1 MTIDILNTLA
11 DLKPH
16 YRGSLFLTYTLDLV
30 FFEELVAPKLDAL
43 GCTNIVI
50 LADQHGYDEAQERG
64 HRHLRRV
71 GRQYVC
77 APIVSP
83 SRGVQHVKVIMLVGP
98 EHGLLLIG
106 SGNLTLHGIGRNL
119 EQFVRFDLNLAEA
132 TEGDPSARYA
142 FATVWQLIQEMSEG
156 TGVASTAVERIS
168 AIGELAPWLADTSP
182 TPPSDMRLWHSYNRS
197 IYAQWFDRAPIQE
210 MRLLSPFW
218 TVEAI
223 DRLVQRF
230 TPQMLVLGLNE
241 SEHRLDAEALQRRS
255 QEWACELQLFTVSGL
270 LNEQRRLHAK
280 TFVGKNSEG
289 AWCLLGSANCTV
301 PGLVQSWQEG
311 GNLELVVWQKSS
323 NPTAFDAIW
332 SDDILSIVALNPA
345 DIRPGEPEDEP
356 TSKSLPFRLLELIL
370 DNEELTGQIMWQEG
384 NAYQNEGKWLL
395 ELRQANIRLPIT
407 PDAQGE
413 FSLPFPET
421 LPKTESGRVIW
432 STVGQPEVASPYHW
446 IDQPAEL
453 HRFGNRTYHARI
465 KASLQTFAGAG
476 SLFEELLNFLW
487 DRVDPR
493 QVQAEAEKEKDGQGR
508 GKRSGK
514 NQMKEDDT
522 PAPPASSFITDEE
535 LTYTLI
541 RHAEGY
547 APHNQ
552 SVHSLRDL
560 LSLALLRLTVETKPA
575 EVEVDDAGDRD
586 EYQNSEEEI
595 QQKAEK
601 KKVLKQ
607 LCDSVL
613 RYCQRYARQLNKAEY
628 LTQVGPRL
636 LFENHYT
643 LGRIL
648 LEFYEKVQLFTEK
661 DLRRCL
667 LLIYG
672 GLFWSKA
679 ADLQGKS
686 GWDVFLDAG
695 VEAVQLQEF
704 WQAANMPLLTAVLV
718 THAWEKPKRW
728 SDMIHRPQ
736 AVQRFM
742 VARELVNH
750 IEKTT
755 SERFWRT
762 IDSSATDS
770 QNIFGFRNL
779 VELSAKGQPISV
791 ETIQDGI
798 GTLAD
803 YRTPAQE
810 KYKYLLHWW
819 AYQQKRQSN
828 TGSMAKLAQAI
839 IDLGYKQELSLVRQL
854 GKNGKLKPLQG
865 EQDICPNCF
874 VKLPDNVLFELRQYE
889 LKLCPVCS
897 QAALY
902 WEPTIGQDKSI
913 LSYI

>member
-16 YRGSLFLTYTLDLV
+16 YRGALFLTYTLDLV

-50 LADQHGYDEAQERG
+50 LADQHGYDDAQERG

-119 EQFVRFDLNLAEA
+119 EQFVRFDLDL
-132 TEGDPSARYA
+132 TETAADTQSARYV
-142 FATVWQLIQEMSEG
+142 FAAVWQLIQEMRAG
-156 TGVASTAVERIS
+156 TGVATTAAERIS
-168 AIGELAPWLADTSP
+168 AIGELAPWLADTIP
-182 TPPSDMRLWHSYNRS
+182 TPPPDIRLWHSFHRS
-197 IYAQWFDRAPIQE
+197 INSQWFDRAPVQE
-210 MRLLSPFW
+210 IRLLSPFW

-230 TPQMLVLGLNE
+230 APQKLVLGLND
-241 SEHRLDAEALQRRS
+241 SEHRLDAEALRRRS
-255 QEWACELQLFTVSGL
+255 QEWLCDLQLFTVSGL

-280 TFVGKNSEG
+280 TFVGKNAEG

-301 PGLVQSWQEG
+301 PGLLQSWQEG
-311 GNLELVVWQKSS
+311 GNLELVIWQKSTD
-323 NPTAFDAIW
+323 PTAFDAIW
-332 SDDILSIVALNPA
+332 ADDILSIVALNPA
-345 DIRPGEPEDEP
+345 DIEPGDPEDEP
-356 TSKSLPFRLLELIL
+356 TSQSLPFRLLELIL
-370 DNEELTGQIMWQEG
+370 DNEELTGQIMWPED
-384 NAYQNEGKWLL
+384 AALQNGGKWSL
-395 ELRQANIRLPIT
+395 ELRQANIRLPIA
-407 PDAQGE
+407 PNAQGK
-413 FSLPFPET
+413 FSLPFPEA

-432 STVGQPEVASPYHW
+432 STDDQPEVASPYHW
-446 IDQPAEL
+446 IDQPTEL

-493 QVQAEAEKEKDGQGR
+493 QVQAEAEKEKDGQGK
-508 GKRSGK
+508 GKRSAK
-514 NQMKEDDT
+514 NQTKEVDT
-522 PAPPASSFITDEE
+522 PVPPASSFITDEE
-535 LTYTLI
+535 LTYTLMW
-541 RHAEGY
+541 HAEGY
-547 APHNQ
+547 TPHHQ

-575 EVEVDDAGDRD
+575 EVEVDNAGERD
-586 EYQNSEEEI
+586 DNPNTEEEI

-601 KKVLKQ
+601 KKVLKL

-613 RYCQRYARQLNKAEY
+613 RYCQRYARRLGNAKF
-628 LTQVGPRL
+628 LTQVGPHL
-636 LFENHYT
+636 IFENHYT

-672 GLFWSKA
+672 GLFWPKA
-679 ADLQGKS
+679 ADLQEKP

-695 VEAVQLQEF
+695 FEADQLQEL
-704 WQAANMPLLTAVLV
+704 WQAANMPLLTAVLI
-718 THAWEKPKRW
+718 THAWDKPKRW

-736 AVQRFM
+736 AVQRYL
-742 VARELVNH
+742 VARELVTR
-750 IEKTT
+750 IEEKTG
-755 SERFWRT
+755 ERFWKR
-762 IDSSATDS
+762 IDSTPTDS

-779 VELSAKGQPISV
+779 VDLSAKGRPISV
-791 ETIQDGI
+791 GIIQDSI

-803 YRTPAQE
+803 YRTPAKE
-810 KYKYLLHWW
+810 KYKYLFHWW
-819 AYQQKRQSN
+819 DYQRKGTMN
-828 TGSMAKLAQAI
+828 IGSMGQLAQAI
-839 IDLGYKQELSLVRQL
+839 ITLGFKQELLLMRQL
-854 GKNGKLKPLQG
+854 GKNGMLKTVHG
-865 EQDICPNCF
+865 EQDYCPKCF
-874 VKLPDNVLFELRQYE
+874 VKLPANVLYELRQYE

-897 QAALY
+897 QAAMY
-902 WEPTIGQDKSI
+902 WEPTIDQDKSI
-913 LSYI
+913 LSYV

>member
-11 DLKPH
+11 ELKPH
-16 YRGSLFLTYTLDLV
+16 YRGALFLTYTLDLV

-50 LADQHGYDEAQERG
+50 LADQHGYDEAQVRG

-119 EQFVRFDLNLAEA
+119 EQFVRFDLNLSEAAEA
-132 TEGDPSARYA
+132 DQSARYA
-142 FATVWQLIQEMSEG
+142 FATVWQLIQEMSGG
-156 TGVASTAVERIS
+156 TSVASTTAERIS
-168 AIGELAPWLADTSP
+168 AISELAPWLSDTSP
-182 TPPSDMRLWHSYNRS
+182 QPVEIQLWHSYHRS
-197 IYAQWFDRAPIQE
+197 IYAQWFDRKSIQE

-223 DRLVQRF
+223 DRLVKRF
-230 TPQMLVLGLNE
+230 TPQKLVLGINE

-255 QEWACELQLFTVSGL
+255 QEWPCDLQLFTVSGL

-280 TFVGKNSEG
+280 TFVGKSAEG
-289 AWCLLGSANCTV
+289 AWCLLGSANCTG
-301 PGLVQSWQEG
+301 PGLLQSWQEG
-311 GNLELVVWQKSS
+311 GNLELVVWQKSP

-332 SDDILSIVALNPA
+332 SDDILSIVPLNPA
-345 DIRPGEPEDEP
+345 DIKPGEPEDEP
-356 TSKSLPFRLLELIL
+356 TSKNLPFRLLELIL
-370 DNEELTGQIMWQEG
+370 DNEELTGQIIWQNG
-384 NAYQNEGKWLL
+384 HAFQNEGQWSL
-395 ELRQANIRLPIT
+395 ELQEANIRLAIV
-407 PDAQGE
+407 PDAQGK
-413 FSLPFPET
+413 FSLPFPEALT
-421 LPKTESGRVIW
+421 RTESGRVIW
-432 STVGQPEVASPYHW
+432 SPVGQSEQASPFHW

-493 QVQAEAEKEKDGQGR
+493 QVQAEAEKEKDSLGR
-508 GKRSGK
+508 AKRST
-514 NQMKEDDT
+514 NQTNESDT
-522 PAPPASSFITDEE
+522 PAPPASAFITDEE

-541 RHAEGY
+541 WHAEGY

-575 EVEVDDAGDRD
+575 EVEVDDAGERD
-586 EYQNSEEEI
+586 DNPNAEEES

-601 KKVLKQ
+601 KKVLQ
-607 LCDSVL
+607 LLCDSVM
-613 RYCQRYARQLNKAEY
+613 RYCQRYARRIGSAEF
-628 LTQVGPRL
+628 LTQVGPHL
-636 LFENHYT
+636 IFENHYT

-661 DLRRCL
+661 DLRHCL

-672 GLFWSKA
+672 GLFWPDA

-686 GWDVFLDAG
+686 GWEVFLDAG
-695 VEAVQLQEF
+695 YEADQLQEL
-704 WQAANMPLLTAVLV
+704 WQAANMPLLTAVLI
-718 THAWEKPKRW
+718 TRAWDKPKRW

-742 VARELVNH
+742 VARQLVNH
-750 IEKTT
+750 IEEKTG
-755 SERFWRT
+755 ERSWKT
-762 IDSSATDS
+762 IDSSPTDS
-770 QNIFGFRNL
+770 KNIFGFRNL
-779 VELSAKGQPISV
+779 VELSAKGKAISV
-791 ETIQDGI
+791 ETIQAGI
-798 GTLAD
+798 GTLAN
-803 YRTPAQE
+803 YRTPARE
-810 KYKYLLHWW
+810 KYKYLFHWW
-819 AYQQKRQSN
+819 AYQQRGASD

-839 IDLGYKQELSLVRQL
+839 IDLGHKQELSLVRQL
-854 GKNGKLKPLQG
+854 GKNGKLKPVQG
-865 EQDICPNCF
+865 EQDFCPKCF
-874 VKLPDNVLFELRQYE
+874 VKLPANVLHDLQRYE
-889 LKLCPVCS
+889 LKLCPVCG

-902 WEPTIGQDKSI
+902 WEPTIDPDRSL
-913 LSYI
+913 LSYV